1 MQAVLV
7 GLVHLEV
14 EPPSSPLLRLVDLAM
29 MEEGCKEAVVAL
41 VALEALLM
49 EARAIRIRP

>member
-1 MQAVLV
+1 LA
-7 GLVHLEV
+7 E
-14 EPPSSPLLRLVDLAM
+14 EPLFNPLLRLVDLAM
-29 MEEGCKEAVVAL
+29 MAEVCKEAVVAL